1 MKADKKE
8 NDNGTKLYLQSLK
21 MFWDSN
27 KKFMSQIK
35 TRENVYAGQCIFL
48 NKQVQMHTVE
58 YK

>member
-27 KKFMSQIK
+27 KKCHRSKQEKMYMLD
-35 TRENVYAGQCIFL
+35 NVFF
-48 NKQVQMHTVE
+48 
-58 YK
+58 

>member
-1 MKADKKE
+1 MKADKKK

-35 TRENVYAGQCIFL
+35 TRENVYAGQCIFF
-48 NKQVQMHTVE
+48 K
-58 YK
+58 